1 MGPAYF
7 DPQSKFLVLDLL
19 VDGPG
24 SFMSLYGELTRFHAF
39 PPDVNLLMNHL
50 EAHEADGNI
59 ELLVSVGGGKLSEAI
74 PGGAGTRSR
83 AVSRPRPESIG

>member
-1 MGPAYF
+1 MKTLRRRKAISSRRRENSRLFDSAPLEKGSAYF

-24 SFMSLYGELTRFHAF
+24 SFMSLYGELTWHHAF

-50 EAHEADGNI
+50 
-59 ELLVSVGGGKLSEAI
+59 
-74 PGGAGTRSR
+74 
-83 AVSRPRPESIG
+83 